1 MPDACYDF
9 CDVDDRIGNRKAL
22 RGRKKYGG
30 KKGFPAT
37 AVRRAAVEKRGY
49 PHAQLRIPR
58 NVIQRRSLL
67 TLRAIYISR
76 NSPAAR
82 GSCCGASRP
91 RHPRLPCTT
100 AAHLQ

>member
-49 PHAQLRIPR
+49 PHAATDTKERYSAKI
-58 NVIQRRSLL
+58 S
-67 TLRAIYISR
+67 TDTSR
-76 NSPAAR
+76 N
-82 GSCCGASRP
+82 
-91 RHPRLPCTT
+91 LY
-100 AAHLQ
+100 